1 MNSPKLRIPKK
12 SGYALGFKPKM
23 TRQSAG
29 PTGVAAENDT
39 PNSSKT
45 SMMLD
50 ASQDWKQQKCQ
61 TKIGWWLTYP
71 SEKYES
77 QLGLLFPVYGKS

>member
-50 ASQDWKQQKCQ
+50 ASQDWKQQTCQ